1 MHTTAWRIGRIGG
14 IEIRID
20 PSWSFIAFLVGYTFF
35 LNLSA
40 AFPTGSGA
48 ARVGGAALMA
58 LAFFAG
64 VLLHELAHS
73 WMARARGVDVRG
85 ITLFLFGGATEAD
98 LDRENPND
106 ELAIT
111 IVGPL
116 TSLALG
122 GILWGL
128 ATVAGEGMLAFGLRL
143 LGQINL
149 ALAVFNMVPGFPLDG
164 GRVLRSLVWRSTGD
178 IVRATRTAAR
188 SGQIVGY
195 ILMGLGIAEVL
206 FLGALIS
213 GLWLVAIGW
222 FLSQAAQA
230 SFTELRVRRML
241 AGVPASRIMTPTVV
255 EVPADMTITEA
266 VEEFILRHDVGA
278 FPVRAPEGVLGILT
292 VAGIRRVPRE
302 EWPLRHVRD
311 VLVPLS
317 EMCVVGASDP
327 MDEVLGKLESN
338 EAHRVLVLA
347 DGDVAGIITAG
358 DLTRWLSR
366 LEDVGLTAK

>member
-1 MHTTAWRIGRIGG
+1 MHTNAWRIGSVGG
-14 IEIRID
+14 VEIRID
-20 PSWSFIAFLVGYTFF
+20 PSWSFIAFLVAYTFF

-40 AFPTGSGA
+40 AFPAVGSGGRA
-48 ARVGGAALMA
+48 AAAALLA
-58 LAFFAG
+58 LAFFAA

-73 WMARARGVDVRG
+73 WTARSRGIDVRG

-98 LDRENPND
+98 LDREDPGD
-106 ELAIT
+106 ELAIS

-116 TSLALG
+116 TSLVLG

-128 ATVAGEGMLAFGLRL
+128 AGVAGDGMLGFGLRL
-143 LGQINL
+143 LGQVNV

-178 IVRATRTAAR
+178 VVRATRAAAR

-195 ILMGLGIAEVL
+195 LLMGLGIAEVL
-206 FLGALIS
+206 LFGALVG

-230 SFTELRVRRML
+230 SFSELQLRRML
-241 AGVPASRIMTPTVV
+241 AGVPASRIMTPTVI
-255 EVPADMTITEA
+255 EIPADITVAEA
-266 VEEFILRHDVGA
+266 VDGFVLRHDVSA
-278 FPVRAPEGVLGILT
+278 FPVRGPEGVLGILT
-292 VAGIRRVPRE
+292 VTAIRRIARE
-302 EWPLRHVRD
+302 EWAGRTVRE

-317 EMCVVGASDP
+317 DMCVVGAADP

-338 EAHRVLVLA
+338 EAHRVLVL
-347 DGDVAGIITAG
+347 DGGDVVGIITPG

-366 LEDVGLTAK
+366 MQDLGLTRA